1 MIRTNII
8 KNDGMFL
15 QFETSTWREA
25 AERVLRMADDG
36 FYNKIGFFLITMGNP
51 QEHPE
56 VVTIGKLRDDLKNGR
71 VPDHD

>member
-8 KNDGMFL
+8 KNDGTAI
-15 QFETSTWREA
+15 QVETSSWREA
-25 AERVLRMADDG
+25 AERVLKMADDS
-36 FYNKIGFFLITMGNP
+36 FYNKTGFFLITMGNP
-51 QEHPE
+51 QAHPE